1 MGEIK
6 KYKGTKRKII
16 VSLLGGQRKI
26 QKQLAEE
33 LKVDKAKVDE
43 ARISLIAKELEEE
56 GIIKRKFGRSPR
68 EYIDN
73 KSDKKTKREYPVL
86 FCYLNPSVE
95 AFKKI
100 FYGLDIMTDSTLHRK
115 CRKKGRKKG
124 YYNVV
129 GPKLTAKFLK
139 KIDAA
144 GIPQPISWEKARM
157 QILFH
162 KGCRPLIATS
172 FVSDDELKKMYDQ
185 SESELK
191 ETKEGREKWRKLLR
205 DRRLPE
211 RQIGELLPN
220 VGNTVWEYL
229 LKEMDSMDKSMDR
242 IFDLKEKMDA

>member
-6 KYKGTKRKII
+6 KHKGTKRKII

-26 QKQLAEE
+26 QRQLAEE
-33 LKVDKAKVDE
+33 LKVDE
-43 ARISLIAKELEEE
+43 AHVSLRAKELEEE

-86 FCYLNPSVE
+86 LCYLDPSVE

-124 YYNVV
+124 YYNDV
-129 GPKLTAKFLK
+129 GPELTAKFLK

-144 GIPQPISWEKARM
+144 GVPQPISWEKARM
-157 QILFH
+157 QTLFH

-191 ETKEGREKWRKLLR
+191 ETKEKREKERKLLR

-211 RQIGELLPN
+211 RQIERIIPN
-220 VGNTVWEYL
+220 VGDTAWEYFF
-229 LKEMDSMDKSMDR
+229 KEMDSMDKSMDR